1 MILDGY
7 GSHLNVTSA
16 MKVGHDYKIHV
27 VKEEGDASDTNQP
40 YNESV
45 AKADKASV
53 CHLMDTVR
61 PRLGVMTQWDLIA

>member
-1 MILDGY
+1 MTLDGY

-16 MKVGHDYKIHV
+16 MKVFHDNKIHV

-40 YNESV
+40 YDASV

-53 CHLMDTVR
+53 RHLLDTVR